1 MRSKPSPSPFLLI
14 GMGLSIATC
23 LVACMGL
30 GYLLGES
37 IGAGVP
43 LTLVG
48 LVFGVA
54 GAVATVRNQMRKY
67 M

>member
-1 MRSKPSPSPFLLI
+1 MRSKPSPSPFLLL
-14 GMGLSIATC
+14 GMGLSIAAC
-23 LVACMGL
+23 LVVPMAL
-30 GYLLGES
+30 GYWLGEG
-37 IGAGVP
+37 IGASLP